1 MKANWNFISFIL
13 VLLAFVQLY
22 IIVKDYRETNKE
34 LANFINVF
42 NEIIDHDNMANFER
56 LVTNIYD
63 TSVVNS
69 LSEQS
74 THISAL
80 DNIYYE
86 YNRNNNSNKPTYSPY
101 EYFNLIPKSLCLNYI
116 NINQLNLLSN
126 KIELNL
132 KLNNY
137 FKEHLNSN
145 NSSQVINLF
154 KISKNE
160 YFPLPELRDTNL
172 YQFII
177 NSDTLPES
185 SLPYFLYENKFL
197 NKNKAEVQCLFRLPI
212 NNRLDTL
219 SHIFY
224 LSL

>member
-22 IIVKDYRETNKE
+22 IIVKDYRGTNKE

-101 EYFNLIPKSLCLNYI
+101 EYFNLIPKSLCLIYI
-116 NINQLNLLSN
+116 NINQLNLLSK

-132 KLNNY
+132 KLNN
-137 FKEHLNSN
+137 FIVHLNSN

-154 KISKNE
+154 KISKHE
-160 YFPLPELRDTNL
+160 YFPVPELKDNNL

-185 SLPYFLYENKFL
+185 PYPYCLYENKFL
-197 NKNKAEVQCLFRLPI
+197 YKNINKV
-212 NNRLDTL
+212 
-219 SHIFY
+219 
-224 LSL
+224 

>member
-1 MKANWNFISFIL
+1 MKVNWNFISFIL
-13 VLLAFVQLY
+13 AVLAIVQVY

-34 LANFINVF
+34 LDNFINVF
-42 NEIIDHDNMANFER
+42 NYKLDHDTENDFNK
-56 LVTNIYD
+56 LYKNYND
-63 TSVVNS
+63 TSIINS
-69 LSEQS
+69 VWEQFKK
-74 THISAL
+74 ISAL
-80 DNIYYE
+80 DNIYFE

-101 EYFNLIPKSLCLNYI
+101 EYFKLLPKSLCLNYI
-116 NINQLNLLSN
+116 NINQLNLLSK

-154 KISKNE
+154 KISKHE
-160 YFPLPELRDTNL
+160 YFPVPELKDNNL

-185 SLPYFLYENKFL
+185 PYPYCLYENKYL
-197 NKNKAEVQCLFRLPI
+197 NKNINEVQCVYRKSNT
-212 NNRLDTL
+212 NNFDTL
-219 SHIFY
+219 SHIFRF
-224 LSL
+224 

>member
-86 YNRNNNSNKPTYSPY
+86 YN
-101 EYFNLIPKSLCLNYI
+101 
-116 NINQLNLLSN
+116 
-126 KIELNL
+126 
-132 KLNNY
+132 
-137 FKEHLNSN
+137 
-145 NSSQVINLF
+145 
-154 KISKNE
+154 
-160 YFPLPELRDTNL
+160 
-172 YQFII
+172 
-177 NSDTLPES
+177 
-185 SLPYFLYENKFL
+185 
-197 NKNKAEVQCLFRLPI
+197 
-212 NNRLDTL
+212 
-219 SHIFY
+219 
-224 LSL
+224 